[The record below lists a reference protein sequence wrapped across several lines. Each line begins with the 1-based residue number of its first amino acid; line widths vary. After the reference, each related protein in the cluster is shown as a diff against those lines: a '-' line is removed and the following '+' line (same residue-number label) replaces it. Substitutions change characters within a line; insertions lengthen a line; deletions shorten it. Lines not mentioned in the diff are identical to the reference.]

1 MHKTT
6 PTSIVLALSLSLIG
20 VLAHAQMKSAVPQKP
35 QKAPLVS
42 SAKQTAGTFQRISQ
56 ADAYKLYRENKA
68 VFIDVRSNTQFKLGH
83 IKGSLSIPGSQ
94 IISRFGEAAAKGKIV
109 ITYCACSAEQSSGA
123 AATNLVNHGV
133 KNVWALKGGLNDWK
147 ANRYPIAAGPK

>member
-1 MHKTT
+1 MRKPATT
-6 PTSIVLALSLSLIG
+6 FVLALSLSLIG
-20 VLAHAQMKSAVPQKP
+20 VLGHAQMKTAVPK
-35 QKAPLVS
+35 KSPLVS
-42 SAKQTAGTFQRISQ
+42 SAKQTSAGTFQRISQ

-68 VFIDVRSNTQFKLGH
+68 VFIDVRSNAQFALGH

-94 IISRFGEAAAKGKIV
+94 IVSRFGEAAQGKIV

-133 KNVWALKGGLNDWK
+133 KNVWALKGGWHDWK
-147 ANRYPIAAGPK
+147 NNRYPIAAGPK

>member
-1 MHKTT
+1 MRKTT
-6 PTSIVLALSLSLIG
+6 RPLVLALSLSLIG

-35 QKAPLVS
+35 QKSPLVS
-42 SAKQTAGTFQRISQ
+42 SAQQTAATFQRISQ
-56 ADAYKLYRENKA
+56 ADAYKLYQEDKA
-68 VFIDVRSNTQFKLGH
+68 VFIDVRSNAQFTRGH

-94 IISRFGEAAAKGKIV
+94 IVKRFGEAAQGKIV

-133 KNVWALKGGLNDWK
+133 KNVWALKGGYNDWK
-147 ANRYPIAAGPK
+147 TNRYPIAAGPK

>member
-1 MHKTT
+1 MRKTAR
-6 PTSIVLALSLSLIG
+6 PIVLALSLSLIG
-20 VLAHAQMKSAVPQKP
+20 VLAHAQMKSAVPKKP
-35 QKAPLVS
+35 AKSPLVS
-42 SAKQTAGTFQRISQ
+42 SAQQTPGTFQRISQ

-68 VFIDVRSNTQFKLGH
+68 VFIDVRSNSQFQLGH
-83 IKGSLSIPGSQ
+83 IKGALSIPGSQ
-94 IISRFGEAAAKGKIV
+94 IIKRFGEAAAQGKIV

-147 ANRYPIAAGPK
+147 TNRYPIAAGPK

>member
-1 MHKTT
+1 MRKTAR
-6 PTSIVLALSLSLIG
+6 PIILAFSLSLIG
-20 VLAHAQMKSAVPQKP
+20 VLAHAQMKSAVPKKP
-35 QKAPLVS
+35 QKSPLVS
-42 SAKQTAGTFQRISQ
+42 SAQKTTAGTFQRISQ
-56 ADAYKLYRENKA
+56 ADAYKLYQENKA
-68 VFIDVRSNTQFKLGH
+68 VFIDVRSNAQFQLGH

-94 IISRFGEAAAKGKIV
+94 IVKRFGEAAQGKIV

>member
-1 MHKTT
+1 MRKTT
-6 PTSIVLALSLSLIG
+6 RPLVLALSLSLIG
-20 VLAHAQMKSAVPQKP
+20 VLAHAQMKSAVPKKP
-35 QKAPLVS
+35 QKSPLVS
-42 SAKQTAGTFQRISQ
+42 SAQKTTAAAFQRISQ
-56 ADAYKLYRENKA
+56 ADAYKLYQENKA
-68 VFIDVRSNTQFKLGH
+68 VFIDVRSNAQFQLGH

-94 IISRFGEAAAKGKIV
+94 IVKRFGEAAQGKIV

-147 ANRYPIAAGPK
+147 TNRYPIAAGPK

>member
-1 MHKTT
+1 MRKTAR
-6 PTSIVLALSLSLIG
+6 PIVLALSLSLVG
-20 VLAHAQMKSAVPQKP
+20 VLAHAQMKSAVPKKP
-35 QKAPLVS
+35 AKSPLVS
-42 SAKQTAGTFQRISQ
+42 SAQQTPGTFQRISQ

-68 VFIDVRSNTQFKLGH
+68 VFIDVRSNTQYQLQH

-94 IISRFGEAAAKGKIV
+94 IVKRFGEAAAHNKIV